1 MRTVLKYLKYV
12 WVFAAAGILF
22 LFMQAMTELMLPN
35 MMSDLVDE
43 GLVRLEGSTEQM
55 KYILIK
61 GLQMLGVALISVG
74 GAIGT
79 NYFSTKTAA
88 NLSKKLRHDVFQK
101 VMSFS
106 SREFDDFSTASLIT
120 RTTNDIQQLQN
131 MLTAGIRML
140 FFAPF
145 MGLGS
150 ITMAIRKSISMTWIL
165 GIAVI
170 TLLGFLLL
178 ILALAIN
185 KIKALQKLIDKINLI
200 SRENLNGIM
209 VIRAFGNE
217 EYEENRFEK
226 TNNELRLTNRFVQ
239 RSISIMQPVMNIIMN
254 MTTLAVVW
262 FGAKAISADMFQV
275 GDMMAYISYA
285 MHVII
290 SFMFVALTFVS
301 LPRAMV
307 SVNRIAEILNTE
319 VSIKENEEP
328 SEQDKFT
335 GKIDFK
341 NVCYRYDN
349 ADDDALK
356 DISFSAEPGKTTA
369 IVGATGS
376 GKSTLINLIPRFF
389 DVTSGEVLIDGIDV
403 KKLKLEQLRA
413 IIGLVP
419 QKCVLFSG
427 TVESNIKFGNE
438 NASKEDIR
446 TALAIAQADFVW
458 EMENKEQ
465 TVIEQGGKNVSGGQR
480 QRLAIARALVKKPP
494 IYIFDD
500 SFSAL
505 DLKTDAALRKALSD
519 YTVDSTVIIVAQRIS
534 TIMNADQI
542 IVLDEGK
549 IAGKGT
555 HKELMQNCAE
565 YIEIAQ
571 SQLSKE
577 ELEK

>member
-1 MRTVLKYLKYV
+1 MKTILKYIKYV

-22 LFMQAMTELMLPN
+22 LFVQAMTELLLPN

-43 GLVRLEGSTEQM
+43 GLVRLEGSSEQM
-55 KYILIK
+55 KYILLK

-106 SREFDDFSTASLIT
+106 SREFDEFSTASLIT

-150 ITMAIRKSISMTWIL
+150 ITMAIKKSVSMTWIL

-170 TLLGFLLL
+170 TLLCFLLL

-217 EYEENRFEK
+217 EYEESRFEK

-290 SFMFVALTFVS
+290 SFMFVALTFVA

-319 VSIKENEEP
+319 VSIKEDEEP
-328 SEQDKFT
+328 LNRDSLT
-335 GKIDFK
+335 GKIEFK

-349 ADDDALK
+349 ADDDALSNI
-356 DISFSAEPGKTTA
+356 DFSAEPGKTTA

-389 DVTSGEVLIDGIDV
+389 DVTSGEVLVDGIDV
-403 KKLKLEQLRA
+403 RKMKLEHLRA
-413 IIGLVP
+413 NIGLVP

-438 NASKEDIR
+438 YATREEIKK
-446 TALAIAQADFVW
+446 ALSTAQADFVW
-458 EMENKEQ
+458 EMENQEH
-465 TVIEQGGKNVSGGQR
+465 TLIEQGGKNVSGGQR

-505 DLKTDAALRKALSD
+505 DLKTDAALRKALGN
-519 YTVDSTVIIVAQRIS
+519 YTVDATVIIVAQRIS

-555 HKELMQNCAE
+555 HKELMRNCPE
-565 YIEIAQ
+565 YVEIAQ

-577 ELEK
+577 ELDK